1 MSALRQRPV
10 PTRGRAQ
17 QSSRPLPPMQKVYN
31 IIPVHDLVADHPSL
45 RYPEVRAVAVA
56 LLRPVLNLPKPPIV
70 TLAPDTD
77 LMDWLGVSFGFQ
89 NDNVRNQREHLVL
102 HLANSQMRLQPP
114 PTNPDELDPGVLRRF
129 RKKLLENYTSW
140 CSFLGVKSHVKLST
154 RRGRNSYDPTRELL
168 YVSLFLL
175 IWGEAANLRFTPE
188 LLCYIYHHMA
198 MELTK
203 ILEQHIDE
211 FTGRPYVPSVS
222 GDCAFLK
229 CIVMP
234 FYNTIKTEVES
245 SRNGTAPHSAWRNYD
260 DINEYFWSK
269 RCFKTLKW
277 PIDYECNFLDM
288 VEKRKRVGKTGF
300 VEQRSFWNVFRSF
313 DRLWILLILFLQ
325 ASIIVAWSGKK
336 YPWEA
341 LEERDVQVELLTV
354 FITWAG
360 LRFLQSVLDAGTQ
373 YSLVSKETT
382 WLGIRMVLKSMAAL
396 TWIVV
401 FGVFYERIWSQKN
414 ADRRWSFEANQRIVT
429 FLEAV
434 FVYVIPELLSVL
446 LFLIPWVRNWIE
458 GLNWVVLSW
467 LTWWFHTR
475 IFVGR
480 GLREGLVDNI
490 RYTLF
495 WFVVLVWK
503 FSFSYFLQIRP
514 LVAPTK
520 ALLNLSDV
528 HYNWHEF
535 FGSSNRTAVVLLWIP
550 VVLMYFLD
558 LQIWYSVFSSFVG
571 GTNGLFSH
579 LGEIRNMGQ
588 LRLRFQFFASAM
600 QFNLMP
606 EDQLLMPKA
615 TLVKKLRDAIHR
627 LKLRY
632 GLGQPYKKIES
643 SQVEATRFALIWN
656 EIVTSLREEDLISDR
671 EFELLELPPNCWNIR
686 VIRWPCF
693 LLCNELLLALS
704 QAKELADAPDVWLW
718 LKICKYE
725 YGRCAVIE
733 AYDSIKHLL
742 LTIINYGTEE
752 YSIVLKLFQEIDF
765 CVENGRLTA
774 AYKMAVLQKIHAK
787 LVSLV
792 DLLVK
797 QKNDPSQVVNLLQ
810 ALYELCIREFPK
822 MKRSIAQLR
831 EEGLAPK
838 NPATDEGLLF
848 ENAIK
853 FPDTEDADFYKQLRR
868 LQTILTSKDS
878 MHNVPL
884 NLEARR
890 RIAFFSNSLF
900 MKMPHAPNVEKM
912 MAFSVLTPYYD
923 EEVLYKKGM
932 LQDENEDGISTLF
945 YLQKIYEDE
954 WRNFMERM
962 HREGMEDDDD
972 IWRTKLRDLR
982 LWASYRGQT
991 LSRTV
996 RGMMYYYR
1004 ALKMLSFLDSA
1015 SEMDVRTGTQEIAS
1029 HYSLNR
1035 NRGLF
1040 DGTKSPTTKKLS
1052 RAVSGV
1058 SLLFKGHEYG
1068 CALMKF
1074 TYVVTCQVY
1083 GRQKAKGESHAEDI
1097 LYLMKTNEALRVAY
1111 VDEVQLGRDEVE
1123 YYSVLVKYDQQLQRE
1138 VEIYR
1143 IRLPGPLKLGE
1154 GKPENQN
1161 HAIIFTRGDAIQTID
1176 MNQDNYFEEALK
1188 MRNLLE
1194 EFKTNYGIRKPTIL
1208 GVRENVF
1215 TGSVSSLAWF
1225 MSAQETS
1232 FVTLGQRVLANPLKV
1247 RMHYGHPDVFDR
1259 FWFLTRGGIS
1269 KASRVIN
1276 ISEDIFAGFNCTL
1289 RGGNVTHHEYI
1300 QVGKGRDV
1308 GLNQISMF
1316 EAKVASGNGE
1326 QVLSRDV
1333 YRLGHRLDFIRMFS
1347 FFYTTVGHY
1356 FNTMMVV
1363 MTVYTFLWGRLYLAL
1378 SGVEREAKNQSVSDE
1393 ALGTILN
1400 QQFIIQLGLFTALP
1414 MVVENSL
1421 EHGFLQAVWDFLKM
1435 QLQLASLFYTFSMG
1449 TRTHFFGR
1457 TILHGGAKY
1466 RATGRGFVV
1475 EHKCFAENYRLYAR
1489 SHFVKAIELGVIL
1502 AVYASHSPL
1511 AKDTFVYIAMTI
1523 SSWFLVV
1530 SWIMSPFVF
1539 NPSGFDWLKTVY
1551 DFDDFMNWI
1560 WRRGAVLAEADKSW
1574 EIWWYEEQ
1582 DHLRTTGLWGK
1593 LLEIILDLRFFFFQ
1607 YGIVYQL
1614 GIANGSTSI
1623 TVYLL
1628 SWIYMVVAVGIYVVI
1643 AYAQDKYAAKK
1654 HIYYRV
1660 VQLVVI
1666 ILTVLVIF
1674 LLLEFTSFKFIDLV
1688 TSLMAF
1694 IPTGWGLIS
1703 IALVL
1708 RPFLQSTVVW
1718 ETVVSLARLYDMLF
1732 GLIVIAPVAL
1742 LSWLPGFQAMQTRI
1756 LFNDAFSRGLQISRL
1771 ISGKKS
1777 TE

>member
-1 MSALRQRPV
+1 MSTLRQRPGA
-10 PTRGRAQ
+10 TRGRLGGGP
-17 QSSRPLPPMQKVYN
+17 PLTPPPMQEVYN
-31 IIPVHDLVADHPSL
+31 IIPVHDLLAEHPSL
-45 RYPEVRAVAVA
+45 RYPEVRSVASA
-56 LLRPVLNLPKPPIV
+56 LLRSVLNLPEPPFYPM
-70 TLAPDTD
+70 TPNMD
-77 LMDWLGVSFGFQ
+77 LMDWLGISFGFQ

-102 HLANSQMRLQPP
+102 QLANSQMRLQPQP
-114 PTNPDELDPGVLRRF
+114 ANHDELDRGVLRRF
-129 RKKLLENYTSW
+129 RKKLLQNYTSW
-140 CSFLGVKSHVKLST
+140 CSFLGIKSHVHLST
-154 RRGRNSYDPTRELL
+154 RRGNSNDPTRELL
-168 YVSLFLL
+168 YVSLYLL
-175 IWGEAANLRFTPE
+175 IWGEAANLRFVPE
-188 LLCYIYHHMA
+188 LISYIYHHMA

-203 ILEQHIDE
+203 FLDKHIDE
-211 FTGRPYVPSVS
+211 FTGRPFVPSIS
-222 GDCAFLK
+222 GNCAFLK

-234 FYNTIKTEVES
+234 FYQTIKTEVES

-269 RCFKTLKW
+269 RCFKSFKW
-277 PIDYECNFLDM
+277 PIDYGSNFFDT
-288 VEKRKRVGKTGF
+288 VPKNKRVGKTGF

-313 DRLWILLILFLQ
+313 DRIWVLLILFLQ
-325 ASIIVAWSGKK
+325 ASIIVVWAGTEF
-336 YPWEA
+336 PWQA
-341 LEERDVQVELLTV
+341 LEKRDVQVELLTV

-360 LRFLQSVLDAGTQ
+360 LRLWQSLLDAGTQ
-373 YSLVSKETT
+373 YSLVSKETP
-382 WLGIRMVLKSMAAL
+382 WLGIRMVLKSMVAL

-401 FGVFYERIWSQKN
+401 FGVFYVRIWSQKN
-414 ADRRWSFEANQRIVT
+414 DDGRWSYEANQRIIT
-429 FLEAV
+429 FLQAV
-434 FVYVIPELLSVL
+434 FVYVIPELLSLL

-458 GLNWVVLSW
+458 GLDWVVLSW

-490 RYTLF
+490 KYTLF
-495 WFVVLVWK
+495 WFVILVWK
-503 FSFSYFLQIRP
+503 FGFSYFLQIKP

-528 HYNWHEF
+528 RYNWHTF
-535 FGSSNRTAVVLLWIP
+535 FGSSNRIAVVLLWMP
-550 VVLMYFLD
+550 VLLIYFMD
-558 LQIWYSVFSSFVG
+558 LSIWYSVFSSFVG
-571 GTNGLFSH
+571 GAIGLFSH
-579 LGEIRNMGQ
+579 LGEIRNMEQ

-606 EDQLLMPKA
+606 EDQLLSTKA
-615 TLVKKLRDAIHR
+615 TLVRKLRDAIHR

-656 EIVTSLREEDLISDR
+656 EIVISLREEDLLSDR
-671 EFELLELPPNCWNIR
+671 EVELMELPPNCWNIR

-704 QAKELADAPDVWLW
+704 QAEELADAPDAWLW
-718 LKICKYE
+718 LKICKIE

-733 AYDSIKHLL
+733 AYDSVKHLL
-742 LTIINYGTEE
+742 LTVVKYGTEE
-752 YSIVLKLFQEIDF
+752 FSIVSKFFEEIEF
-765 CVENGRLTA
+765 NVENGNLTA
-774 AYKMAVLQKIHAK
+774 AYRMVILPKIHAK
-787 LVSLV
+787 LESLV
-792 DLLVK
+792 GLLVG
-797 QKNDPSQVVNLLQ
+797 QKNDLSQVVNLLQ
-810 ALYELCIREFPK
+810 ALYELCIRELPK
-822 MKRSIAQLR
+822 KKRTISQLR
-831 EEGLAPK
+831 EAGLAPK

-848 ENAIK
+848 ENAIM
-853 FPDTEDADFYKQLRR
+853 FPDAEDSDFYKQLRR
-868 LQTILTSKDS
+868 LQTILTSKDA

-900 MKMPHAPNVEKM
+900 MNMPRAPNVEKM

-954 WRNFMERM
+954 WSNFIERM
-962 HREGMEDDDD
+962 RREGMEDDDD
-972 IWRTKLRDLR
+972 IWKSKLRDLR

-1004 ALKMLSFLDSA
+1004 ALTMLSFLDSA

-1029 HYSLNR
+1029 HHSLNR
-1035 NRGLF
+1035 NRGLV
-1040 DGTKSPTTKKLS
+1040 DGIKPPAAKKLD

-1083 GRQKAKGESHAEDI
+1083 GRQKAKGDSHAEEI
-1097 LYLMKTNEALRVAY
+1097 LYLMKSNEALRVAY

-1123 YYSVLVKYDQQLQRE
+1123 YYSVLVKFDQQLQRE

-1161 HAIIFTRGDAIQTID
+1161 HAIIFTRGDALQTID
-1176 MNQDNYFEEALK
+1176 MNQDNYFEETLK
-1188 MRNLLE
+1188 MRNLLQ
-1194 EFKTNYGIRKPTIL
+1194 EFKNNYGIRKPTIL

-1259 FWFLTRGGIS
+1259 IWFLTRGGIS

-1333 YRLGHRLDFIRMFS
+1333 YRLGHRLDFFRMFS

-1356 FNTMMVV
+1356 FNTMLVV
-1363 MTVYTFLWGRLYLAL
+1363 LTVYAFLWGRLYLAL
-1378 SGVEREAKNQSVSDE
+1378 SGVEREAKDRSVSNE
-1393 ALGTILN
+1393 ALGAILN
-1400 QQFIIQLGLFTALP
+1400 QQFIVQLGLFTALP

-1421 EHGFLQAVWDFLKM
+1421 EHGFLPAVWDFVKM
-1435 QLQLASLFYTFSMG
+1435 QLQLSSLFYTFSMG

-1475 EHKCFAENYRLYAR
+1475 EHKRFAENYRLYAR

-1511 AKDTFVYIAMTI
+1511 AKNSFVYIAMTL

-1560 WRRGAVLAEADKSW
+1560 WCKGGVFAEADKNW

-1614 GIANGSTSI
+1614 GIAGGSSSI
-1623 TVYLL
+1623 VVYLL
-1628 SWIYMVVAVGIYVVI
+1628 SWIFMVVIVGIYVII
-1643 AYAQDKYAAKK
+1643 AYAQDKYAAEK

-1666 ILTVLVIF
+1666 ILTVLVIV
-1674 LLLEFTSFKFIDLV
+1674 LLLEFAGLKFIDLV

-1703 IALVL
+1703 IAQVL

-1718 ETVVSLARLYDMLF
+1718 DTVVSLARLYDMLF
-1732 GLIVIAPVAL
+1732 GVIVIAPVAL
-1742 LSWLPGFQAMQTRI
+1742 LSWLPGFQSMQTRI
-1756 LFNDAFSRGLQISRL
+1756 LFNEAFSRGLQISRL

-1777 TE
+1777 TA